1 MADLVAVHGDPTAD
15 ITAARQV
22 VFVMKGG
29 LVYKAPQGMACS
41 GFMPSTFAR
50 PLSLAPPPSDT
61 APKSVS
67 PSRSL
72 LLRPLLFAAAAA
84 LIAATSPAALA
95 QPTAPILPSIDPSVP
110 DPNGW
115 LEDIHSDRSMAWVAT
130 ENARTASRLGADPR
144 YNVYRKEALAIFTAP
159 DRIPY
164 PGFLGDRLDNL
175 WQDQTHVKGLWRAT
189 TPASFRAAEPAWETL
204 IDLDALS
211 KAEGKNWIFKG
222 ASCLPPDDRLCL
234 VSLSNGGGDAV
245 EIREFDAV
253 AKAFVAG
260 GFRFASGKQD
270 VEWLNADTL
279 LVARDWGP
287 GTLTS
292 SGYPFVI
299 KRVKR
304 GESLDQAVEVYRGA
318 PTEVQAGAQVFRDP
332 DGAVAR
338 VLIGRNV
345 SFFQTTWFDLSHQG
359 AVRPLDL
366 PHKIDLH
373 GYLAGKLIIGV
384 NEDWP
389 VSAAHAAVK
398 AGALIA
404 YDPDTGAVQ
413 TIVQPTAT
421 QTLDAV
427 SVTKDRVLVSL
438 LDNVSGAIDV
448 YTPGSSGWTSKRLA
462 LPAGSALSIRAADRG
477 SDRAYVVSES
487 FLEPPALWAVN
498 AATGDVDKVKQ
509 LSARFEASRDVV
521 EQHFA
526 ISNDG
531 TRVPYFLVH
540 PKGMKYDGST
550 PTLMFGYGGFQVS
563 ETPSY
568 KPELGKLWLERGGA
582 YVLANI
588 RGGGEFGPAW
598 HEAALREHRQR
609 AFDDFASITKDLI
622 ATGVTSPRRMGIY
635 ARSNGGILTT
645 VSMTQHPE
653 LFNAIV
659 IESPLIDMLRYNH
672 LSAGASWVG
681 EYGDPDVP
689 ADRAF
694 IAKYSAYTQLKPG
707 VKYPEPYITTN
718 TEDDRVH
725 PGHPRKF
732 AAELK
737 ALGDPYLYYENT
749 FGGHANDADPEL
761 NARRWARHYVYL
773 DQKLVD

>member
-1 MADLVAVHGDPTAD
+1 M
-15 ITAARQV
+15 
-22 VFVMKGG
+22 
-29 LVYKAPQGMACS
+29 
-41 GFMPSTFAR
+41 R
-50 PLSLAPPPSDT
+50 P
-61 APKSVS
+61 V
-67 PSRSL
+67 L
-72 LLRPLLFAAAAA
+72 LAAAAA
-84 LIAATSPAALA
+84 LIAAAAPMAHA
-95 QPTAPILPSIDPSVP
+95 QPQAPALPSIDPNVP
-110 DPNGW
+110 DPYAW
-115 LEDIHSDRSMAWVAT
+115 LEDIHSDRSMAWVNA
-130 ENARTASRLGADPR
+130 ENARTAGRLEADPR
-144 YNVYRKEALAIFTAP
+144 YQVYRKEALAIFTAP
-159 DRIPY
+159 DRIPF
-164 PGFLGDRLDNL
+164 PGFLGDHLDNL
-175 WQDQTHVKGLWRAT
+175 WQDQTHVKGVWRQT
-189 TPASFRAAEPAWETL
+189 TPASYRAAEPAWETL

-222 ASCLPPDDRLCL
+222 ASCLPPADRLCL
-234 VSLSNGGGDAV
+234 AHLSNGGGDAV
-245 EIREFDAV
+245 EIREYDTI
-253 AKAFVAG
+253 AKAFVPG
-260 GFRFASGKQD
+260 GFHFASGKQE
-270 VEWLNADTL
+270 VAWLNPDTL

-287 GTLTS
+287 GTLS
-292 SGYPFVI
+292 KSGYPLVI

-304 GESLDQAVEVYRGA
+304 GESLDQAVEIYRA
-318 PTEVQAGAQVFRDP
+318 QATDVRAGARVLRGP

-338 VLIGRNV
+338 VLIARNV
-345 SFFQTTWFDLSHQG
+345 SFFQTDWFDLSHNG
-359 AVRPLDL
+359 AIRPLDL
-366 PHKIDLH
+366 PRKIDIH
-373 GYLAGKLIIGV
+373 GYLAGRLIIGV

-389 VSAAHAAVK
+389 AAKTHAAVK
-398 AGALIA
+398 AGDLVA

-413 TIVQPTAT
+413 VIVDPTAT
-421 QTLDAV
+421 QTIDAV
-427 SVTKDRVLVSL
+427 SVTKGRVLVSL

-448 YTPGSSGWTSKRLA
+448 YAPGAVGWTGKRLA
-462 LPAGSALSIRAADRG
+462 LPAGSALSLRAADRG
-477 SDRAYVVSES
+477 SDRAFVVSES
-487 FLEPPALWAVN
+487 FLEPPALWALD
-498 AATGDVDKVKQ
+498 AATGEVAKVKS
-509 LSARFEASRDVV
+509 LSPRFDASHDLV

-526 ISNDG
+526 TSADG
-531 TRVPYFLVH
+531 TRIPYFLVH
-540 PKGMKYDGST
+540 PRGMKYDGST
-550 PTLMFGYGGFQVS
+550 PTLMFGYGGFQLS

-568 KPELGKLWLERGGA
+568 KPELGKLWIERGGA

-609 AFDDFASITKDLI
+609 AFDDFAAITRDLE
-622 ATGVTSPRRMGIY
+622 ATGVTSPRHMGIY

-653 LFNAIV
+653 LFGAIV